1 MDRFLPTVKRQVKVI
16 ENYKFLLFSMIVFS
30 LTTFI
35 VFSHINLNDKINKLN
50 IIIIKQHTSI
60 KSLTSISEIVSQKII
75 KMDEQYVSLR
85 NNIEKNNIY
94 QVKVTYYVP
103 HIGGINSDS
112 QSDKTATMN
121 KPIPGYTIALSSE
134 LVHAGWLGQKIYIDG
149 LGVFHATDRMN
160 KNIPGKHIDICV
172 GDLKTAMKL
181 TPNHPMI
188 AIRLIDEKKLI

>member
-1 MDRFLPTVKRQVKVI
+1 MNRFLPVVRRQVEVI

-30 LTTFI
+30 LIMFI
-35 VFSHINLNDKINKLN
+35 TFSHFNLNRKINKLS
-50 IIIIKQHTSI
+50 IIIIKQHTKV
-60 KSLTSISEIVSQKII
+60 KSLTAISEIMSQKII
-75 KMDEQYVSLR
+75 KMNKQYVSLR
-85 NNIEKNNIY
+85 NNIEKDNIY

-112 QSDKTATMN
+112 QPDKTATMK

-149 LGVFHATDRMN
+149 LGVFHATDRMS
-160 KNIPGKHIDICV
+160 KSIPGKHIDICV

-188 AIRLIDEKKLI
+188 AIRLIDEKELI